1 MGAFSLIVVINLLNR
16 IKMRVPLALLKIGR
30 HGIKYPQ
37 LLLVRSTPVSS
48 TPLRMAS
55 QKTQDAQA
63 SKKTT
68 DVQASFPSTDI
79 KPDSEGNK
87 YFNIERDQYDDMT
100 YYDLEEDM
108 KKLRMPQPSPYAT

>member
-16 IKMRVPLALLKIGR
+16 IKMRVPVALLKIGR
-30 HGIKYPQ
+30 HGMKYPQ

-48 TPLRMAS
+48 TSLRMAS
-55 QKTQDAQA
+55 QKTPD
-63 SKKTT
+63 KTP